1 MNPEPVQLSIVIPVL
16 NEGPNLRLLHQGLVQ
31 VLSSLPGATEVLY
44 VDDGS
49 TDQTPALLREL
60 FEQDPRVRV
69 VRLRRNFGQT
79 AALSAG
85 FHHARGRV
93 VVTMDG
99 DLQNPAEDIPLLLRK
114 LDEGYDVVSGWRS
127 DRQDPWLTR
136 QLPSLLANWLIAR
149 LTRIQLHDFGCTLK
163 AYRREVVENLHLY
176 GEMHRMIPVLAF
188 WTGASLAEVEVSHR
202 PRAHGRSKYTMTRIL
217 AVLLDLI
224 AIKFFTGYGSRP
236 IHLFG
241 LLGLLAFFFGGCS
254 LAALVGMKVYLGVD
268 MTGNPFLMLT
278 ALMAIIGVQLIV
290 LGLLGEIGT
299 RTYYEIQNKPTYQV
313 REVLER

>member
-1 MNPEPVQLSIVIPVL
+1 MNPEPIQLSIVIPVL
-16 NEGPNLRLLHQGLVQ
+16 NEGPSLSLLHQELSK
-31 VLSSLPGATEVLY
+31 VLSSLPGEAEVLY

-49 TDQTPALLREL
+49 TDRTPAILREL
-60 FEQDPRVRV
+60 FLQDPRVRV

-127 DRQDPWLTR
+127 ERQDPWLTR
-136 QLPSLLANWLIAR
+136 QLPSRMANWLIAR
-149 LTRIQLHDFGCTLK
+149 LTRIPLHDFGCTLK
-163 AYRREVVENLHLY
+163 AYRREVVEKLHLY
-176 GEMHRMIPVLAF
+176 GEMHRMIPVLAY

-202 PRAHGRSKYTMTRIL
+202 PRAHGRSKYTVTRIL

-224 AIKFFTGYGSRP
+224 AVKFFTGYGSRP

-241 LLGLLAFFFGGCS
+241 LLSLLSFLLGGCS
-254 LAALVGMKVYLGVD
+254 FAALVLMKIYQDVD

-278 ALMAIIGVQLIV
+278 ALLAIIGVQLIV
-290 LGLLGEIGT
+290 LGLLGEIST
-299 RTYYEIQNKPTYQV
+299 RTYYEIQNKPTYLV
-313 REVLER
+313 REILER